1 MLTNPT
7 LEQMDISH
15 GYAEAEV
22 RYAFFWQLFGNG
34 FAEKGFAGL

>member
-22 RYAFFWQLFGNG
+22 RYAFFFENG
-34 FAEKGFAGL
+34 FAEKGFAGLGF